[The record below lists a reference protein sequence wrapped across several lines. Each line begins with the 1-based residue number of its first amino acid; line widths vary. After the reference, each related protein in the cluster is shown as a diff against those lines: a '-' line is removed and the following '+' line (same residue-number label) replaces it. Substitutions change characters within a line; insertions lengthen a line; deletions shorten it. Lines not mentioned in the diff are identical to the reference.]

1 MRLFFRIAGI
11 TIFAALSL
19 FLMAFGVFYATVD
32 DMLWFHAAAVPE
44 AAREAVRPIYFAL
57 MTLVG
62 AASSALGLLGL
73 FVTFGPL
80 RRGDRGAAI
89 ALGLAYAIPFIGA
102 ALVAERLAAATG
114 APTSW
119 HIMGV
124 LLALTTAAVVTSL
137 LGHRS
142 APASLK
148 MAQQH

>member
-1 MRLFFRIAGI
+1 MRVFFRIAGV

-19 FLMAFGVFYATVD
+19 FLMAFGVLYATVD

-62 AASSALGLLGL
+62 AASGALGLLGL
-73 FVTFGPL
+73 YVTAGPL

-89 ALGLAYAIPFIGA
+89 ALGLANATAFIGA

-119 HIMGV
+119 HIMGA
-124 LLALTTAAVVTSL
+124 LLALTMAAVVTSL
-137 LGHRS
+137 LANR
-142 APASLK
+142 PAQVQPKL
-148 MAQQH
+148 A